1 MSWSTVGLDELLEPA
16 NPSFLDS
23 DGFGGGCVIFMVR
36 GAGRGF
42 DELFK
47 GLVSIK
53 KRNYSEIRQFNNGI
67 LILDKLT

>member
-1 MSWSTVGLDELLEPA
+1 MSWSTVGLDELLELT

-23 DGFGGGCVIFMVR
+23 DGFGGDCVIFMVR

-53 KRNYSEIRQFNNGI
+53 KN
-67 LILDKLT
+67 KLF